1 MNSSFQRD
9 SPRMQLFGN
18 LAERKPKPKSNLASD
33 GAAVGGQTDNSG
45 RSSPYVQKREFDY
58 TQSTLSQLESQSE
71 QQISQMSQKIKALKS
86 LSLRMG
92 DEIRNGS
99 KTLEDLESTFGSTS
113 AKLKTTFGNMMK
125 MAKRSKISIKT
136 WLIIFFVVGL
146 FFFWVW
152 IT

>member
-1 MNSSFQRD
+1 
-9 SPRMQLFGN
+9 MQLFGN
-18 LAERKPKPKSNLASD
+18 LAERKSKPKSKLSSD
-33 GAAVGGQTDNSG
+33 SYSGVGDNVGNTG

-58 TQSTLSQLESQSE
+58 TQSTLSQLESQSD
-71 QQISQMSQKIKALKS
+71 QQMSQMSQKIKALKS

-125 MAKRSKISIKT
+125 MAKKSRISIKT